1 MTMTEWAENEIKLAC
16 VKEKDTKDS
25 DFEYA
30 KMCYDS
36 ALKAYKSMSEDGHSG
51 MSWQIT
57 SKILIRL
64 LKALPLTPVTEK
76 DKWIQIT
83 ENDKGTLFQSCRI
96 SSLFKRVDTDG
107 NITYSDN
114 DRVSCFD
121 KNDVSFGFGLVG
133 SIIDEMFPIT
143 LPYYPTEKG
152 YRVFVEDFLTKDGKG
167 DFDTVGIM
175 YAYKPN
181 GERIEINR
189 FFKEEEHKMVE
200 IEEVEYKERLANK
213 R

>member
-16 VKEKDTKDS
+16 VKEKDTKDL

-30 KMCYDS
+30 KKCYES
-36 ALKAYKSMSEDGHSG
+36 ALKAYKSLSEDGHSG

-57 SKILIRL
+57 SKILVRL

-76 DKWIQIT
+76 DEWVQIT
-83 ENDKGTLFQSCRI
+83 KNDKSTLFQSCRI
-96 SSLFKRVDTDG
+96 SSLFKTIDNEG
-107 NITYSDN
+107 NVTYADN
-114 DRVSCFD
+114 NRVSCFD
-121 KNDVSFGFGLVG
+121 KNDVSFRFGLAG
-133 SIIDEMFPIT
+133 SIIDEIFPIT

-167 DFDTVGIM
+167 DFDTVGII

-181 GERIEINR
+181 GERIEVNR

-200 IEEVEYKERLANK
+200 IEESEYKERLANK